1 MELDKH
7 VLIINAIEKSHNA
20 IKAAEYNIRNEFYST
35 CQNRLYYAIFY
46 IVTALAYKND
56 FVTSKHA
63 QLMGWF
69 NKKFIYEEKIFD
81 EKLLQIYKEA
91 FANRQRADYDFTYTV
106 DKDDVEL
113 AIKETKEFV
122 KNIESYLKENY

>member
-1 MELDKH
+1 MELDKQ
-7 VLIINAIEKSHNA
+7 VLIINAIEKAQNA

-35 CQNRLYYAIFY
+35 CQNRLYYA
-46 IVTALAYKND
+46 VTALAYKND